1 MSNYGNAKELSTKVM
16 DGMNVYAD
24 MLGAPDE
31 SKSAKYGFV
40 PGLGMTANC
49 AVLDQQMAKLQEGV
63 FQVLFTG
70 GFSAGKSTL
79 LNALMRKD
87 VLRMSINA
95 ETAIITKIVFEK
107 AEKIVVHLKDTD
119 KESGK
124 SQKQEMSIAE
134 FFEAYRVDQDDPD
147 KFKKVDYAVLQLE
160 QEGIG
165 GSMVQLVDSP
175 GTQNSEAD
183 TKAARDFAKSADAI
197 VYLINATM
205 PFQLED
211 KEYIAKHFAGQN
223 MQNLFF
229 VVNRFDC
236 VAESQ
241 VPELKKNVRE
251 QLDKVFT
258 KADGSFDEALFNSRV
273 FYTNAFGS
281 MNTRMGQ
288 PTPIKALGTSVMIP
302 DEITGVPQFEEALGR
317 FLTDG
322 GRDRKAFQSYIPRL
336 AGMYL
341 AAGDK
346 IEEIMKVYQ
355 HSEEELVEKKEKV
368 QDSADQY
375 AVILDGIKD
384 ACRTC
389 VAGILDDARG
399 EYQRCVT
406 RIDNN
411 WSSHFASANV
421 EFKFTQMIGLA
432 FDKVVN
438 VFNKDDAAKQLKL
451 EARMK
456 PLSDAV
462 NGYVTPEMKKIGAG
476 LETSINAR
484 LSTLQKQLDNYAKQ
498 MDHLDSPLSYEDI
511 AKALMSTYNLDP
523 DKMVGGAKDNSNL
536 FQIILGVIAADPETI
551 SKGVSGGT
559 STTSAIMNT
568 LAKSILEMVAL
579 YVVWW
584 PIGIGMLAFRLVQ
597 MIREGKIARQSGAQ
611 SVLEG
616 MRETTIAELRKNED
630 KFVMELENELSVI
643 TRGGVTMAD
652 GIQSQLD
659 DYLAQ
664 VEAAIEALT
673 SNSAA
678 AAQEEVRT
686 GKIKAMLLDN
696 LKSLY
701 SLLNG
706 TVLTEDRIKEI
717 AVNE

>member
-1 MSNYGNAKELSTKVM
+1 MSTYDNAKALSVKVLDSM
-16 DGMNVYAD
+16 TAYSDI
-24 MLGAPDE
+24 LGAPDE

-40 PGLGMTANC
+40 PGLGMTATC
-49 AVLDQQMAKLQEGV
+49 AVLNQQRAKLQEGV

-70 GFSAGKSTL
+70 GFDAGKSTL

-107 AEKIVVHLKDTD
+107 DEKIVVHLKETD
-119 KESGK
+119 KDSGK
-124 SQKQEMSIAE
+124 TQKQEMSVAE

-147 KFKKVDYAVLQLE
+147 KFKNVDYAVLQLE

-183 TKAARDFAKSADAI
+183 TKAARDFAKNADAI
-197 VYLINATM
+197 VYLINATQ

-211 KEYIAKHFAGQN
+211 KEYIARHFAGKN

-236 VAESQ
+236 VATSQ

-251 QLDKVFT
+251 QLYKVFT
-258 KADGSFDEALFNSRV
+258 KADGSFDEELFNSRV
-273 FYTNAFGS
+273 FYTNAYGA
-281 MNTRMGQ
+281 MMTRLGKPIDVMGME
-288 PTPIKALGTSVMIP
+288 IMIP
-302 DEITGVPQFEEALGR
+302 EETTGVPQFEEALGR

-322 GRDRKAFQSYIPRL
+322 GRDVKAFQAYVPKL

-341 AAGDK
+341 AAEDK
-346 IEEIMKVYQ
+346 IEEILKVYQ
-355 HSEEELVEKKEKV
+355 SNEAELAEDKEKLEGA
-368 QDSADQY
+368 SAQY
-375 AVILDGIKD
+375 SVILEGIKD

-389 VAGILDDARG
+389 VAGILDDARS

-411 WSSHFASANV
+411 WSSHFASEDI
-421 EFKFTQMIGLA
+421 EFKFRQMIALA

-438 VFNKDDAAKQLKL
+438 VFNKDEVAKQLKL

-462 NGYVTPEMKKIGAG
+462 NDYVDSEMKNIRAG
-476 LETSINAR
+476 LETTIKAR

-498 MDHLDSPLSYEDI
+498 MDHLDSPLSYDEI
-511 AKALMSTYNLDP
+511 VKSLISTYNLDP
-523 DKMVGGAKDNSNL
+523 DKMANGIKDNSNL
-536 FQIILGVIAADPETI
+536 FQIILGVIAGDPETI
-551 SKGVSGGT
+551 SKGVSGDT
-559 STTSAIMNT
+559 SSASALIAT
-568 LAKSILEMVAL
+568 LTKSILEVVAL
-579 YVVWW
+579 YVVAW
-584 PIGIGMLAFRLVQ
+584 PIGLAMLALRLVQ
-597 MIREGKIARQSGAQ
+597 MIREGKIARHSGAQ

-616 MRETTIAELRKNED
+616 MREPTISEIRKNEE
-630 KFVMELENELSVI
+630 KFIMELENELSNI
-643 TRGGVTMAD
+643 TRGGVAMAD
-652 GIQSQLD
+652 GIQMQLD
-659 DYLAQ
+659 DFMAQ
-664 VEAAIEALT
+664 LETAIDALNSNSEAAA
-673 SNSAA
+673 
-678 AAQEEVRT
+678 EEKLRT
-686 GKIKAMLLDN
+686 GKIKAMLLEQ

-701 SLLNG
+701 SMLNG
-706 TVLTEDRIKEI
+706 SVLTENRIKEL
-717 AVNE
+717 AVN